1 MGGAGHVRRGEPDRT
16 GRVAIHGRG
25 HSLEHLRDQ
34 PGRTRGARPV
44 NHFHEGDGWD
54 GLGAVILSAVACADV
69 LPPDG
74 SLSIAAPVD
83 IVAEAVFTASLLL
96 LVALVQRLRRAH
108 TVAQAEIVERRR
120 VEDALR
126 VSEGRLLAE
135 HAAAEAARQVAEG
148 ALRVQDDFLA
158 TVSHELQTPLTAVGA
173 GLGLL
178 GMSAS
183 ERLRPSERA
192 LLDNALRNAELLRR
206 QISDLLTLN
215 KVTAG
220 ALALDREALD
230 LRAVVG
236 EAATAIRA
244 LARRAFSTWR
254 CWPVWRRASPLPSW
268 ASARSTSCSM
278 AASRAGWARRS
289 RWP

>member
-1 MGGAGHVRRGEPDRT
+1 VPQR
-16 GRVAIHGRG
+16 
-25 HSLEHLRDQ
+25 EHPFPFFYAYALL
-34 PGRTRGARPV
+34 AV
-44 NHFHEGDGWD
+44 WYGDGWD

-83 IVAEAVFTASLLL
+83 IVAEAVLTASSLL

-126 VSEGRLLAE
+126 ASEGRLLAE
-135 HAAAEAARQVAEG
+135 HAAAEAARQGAEG
-148 ALRVQDDFLA
+148 AQRVQDDFLA

-192 LLDNALRNAELLRR
+192 VLDNALRNAELLRR

-254 CWPVWRRASPLPSW
+254 CWPVWRRASPSPSW